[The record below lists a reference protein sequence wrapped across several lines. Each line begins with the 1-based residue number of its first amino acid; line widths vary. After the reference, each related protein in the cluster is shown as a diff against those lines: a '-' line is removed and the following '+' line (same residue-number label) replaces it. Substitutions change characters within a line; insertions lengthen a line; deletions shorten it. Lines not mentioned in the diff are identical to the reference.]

1 MQNFHLCH
9 LARVADDLSPSHAMA
24 LCIRQAVPSAAVAP
38 RARPARA
45 RVAVRAVAR
54 PRVAFPRG
62 QVADARGARVRSSG
76 DVDDASSSS
85 DDAPPDASA
94 APSSPDSSPLGDL
107 ISSPL
112 FYVTAGIALGVAVVQ
127 KFENAALFLSA
138 FPIVGLTVLSKTDFG
153 AELEREV
160 LRKRPKLVAEARARD
175 EARAEARGALTQFF
189 GKDRPLLVKNPPAY
203 LDGELPG
210 DYGFDPLGF
219 AAPRSMTS
227 DDATANAASA
237 SAVPSDA
244 FRQTH
249 AKTPELQNDTNL
261 QPLDP
266 LDRYVELELLHA
278 RWAMLAVVGVVVPE
292 LLAAFGALPVAEPVW
307 WKVGAAKAAGADL
320 AYLGLGG
327 FVIAGKQGIAIIAL
341 CQAVLMGG
349 PEYARFVG
357 IRSLEPVGVY
367 LPGDAN
373 YPGGAPFDPFG
384 LSVGDAAF
392 YETQRVAEIKHG
404 RLAMVAMAGVFA
416 QAAATGAGPVENL
429 RDALERAFAS

>member
-1 MQNFHLCH
+1 MG
-9 LARVADDLSPSHAMA
+9 R
-24 LCIRQAVPSAAVAP
+24 CILQIVPSAAVA
-38 RARPARA
+38 AGSRPARA
-45 RVAVRAVAR
+45 RVSLRAVAR
-54 PRVAFPRG
+54 SRVASPR
-62 QVADARGARVRSSG
+62 AARARGARVRSSG
-76 DVDDASSSS
+76 DVEDASSSS
-85 DDAPPDASA
+85 DAPLDTDA

-219 AAPRSMTS
+219 AAPRPTTS
-227 DDATANAASA
+227 DDATVNAASA
-237 SAVPSDA
+237 SADEA
-244 FRQTH
+244 FETL
-249 AKTPELQNDTNL
+249 KTPELRDANR
-261 QPLDP
+261 P

-292 LLAAFGALPVAEPVW
+292 LLASFGALPVAEPVW
-307 WKVGAAKAAGADL
+307 WKVGAAKAAGVDL

>member
-1 MQNFHLCH
+1 
-9 LARVADDLSPSHAMA
+9 MA
-24 LCIRQAVPSAAVAP
+24 LCILQAVPSAAVAP

-45 RVAVRAVAR
+45 CVAVRAVAR
-54 PRVAFPRG
+54 PRVAFPR
-62 QVADARGARVRSSG
+62 VADARGARVRSSG

-219 AAPRSMTS
+219 AAPRPTTS
-227 DDATANAASA
+227 DDATVNAASA
-237 SAVPSDA
+237 SADEA
-244 FRQTH
+244 FETL
-249 AKTPELQNDTNL
+249 KTPELRDANR
-261 QPLDP
+261 P

-307 WKVGAAKAAGADL
+307 WKVGAAKAAGVDL

-416 QAAATGAGPVENL
+416 QAAATGVGPVENL

>member
-1 MQNFHLCH
+1 
-9 LARVADDLSPSHAMA
+9 
-24 LCIRQAVPSAAVAP
+24 
-38 RARPARA
+38 
-45 RVAVRAVAR
+45 
-54 PRVAFPRG
+54 VAFPRG

-160 LRKRPKLVAEARARD
+160 LRKRPALVAAAEARD
-175 EARAEARGALTQFF
+175 EARFEARQTLSHFF
-189 GKDRPLLVKNPPAY
+189 GKDRPLFVNDPPKY
-203 LDGELPG
+203 LKGELPG

-219 AAPRSMTS
+219 AAPPIS
-227 DDATANAASA
+227 DDASSAPMDVETPKSSSNPVLNAN
-237 SAVPSDA
+237 
-244 FRQTH
+244 
-249 AKTPELQNDTNL
+249 
-261 QPLDP
+261 
-266 LDRYVELELLHA
+266 LDRFVELELLHA

-292 LLAAFGALPVAEPVW
+292 LLASTETLPIAEPVW
-307 WKVGAAKAAGADL
+307 WRVGAAKAAGENLD
-320 AYLGLGG
+320 YLGLGG

-341 CQAVLMGG
+341 CQLVLMGG

-367 LPGDAN
+367 LPGDKN

-384 LSVGDAAF
+384 LAGDATF
-392 YETQRVAEIKHG
+392 YEQQRVAEIKHG

-416 QAAATGAGPVENL
+416 QALATRTGPVENL
-429 RDALERAFAS
+429 RDALALVTEGMSS

>member
-1 MQNFHLCH
+1 
-9 LARVADDLSPSHAMA
+9 MA
-24 LCIRQAVPSAAVAP
+24 LCILQAVPSAAVAP

-138 FPIVGLTVLSKTDFG
+138 FPIVGLTFLSKTDFG

-189 GKDRPLLVKNPPAY
+189 GKTRPLLVKNPPAY

-219 AAPRSMTS
+219 AAPRPTTS
-227 DDATANAASA
+227 DDATVNAASA
-237 SAVPSDA
+237 SADEA
-244 FRQTH
+244 FETL
-249 AKTPELQNDTNL
+249 KTPELRDANR
-261 QPLDP
+261 P

-307 WKVGAAKAAGADL
+307 WKVGAAKAAGVDL

>member
-1 MQNFHLCH
+1 
-9 LARVADDLSPSHAMA
+9 MA
-24 LCIRQAVPSAAVAP
+24 LCILQAVPSAAVAP
-38 RARPARA
+38 RARAARA

-54 PRVAFPRG
+54 PRVASPRG
-62 QVADARGARVRSSG
+62 ARARGARVRSSG

-85 DDAPPDASA
+85 EAPPALSG

-160 LRKRPKLVAEARARD
+160 LRKRPALVAAAEARD
-175 EARAEARGALTQFF
+175 EARFEARRTLSQFF
-189 GKDRPLLVKNPPAY
+189 GKGRPLFVNDPPKY
-203 LDGELPG
+203 LKGELPG

-219 AAPRSMTS
+219 AAPPIS
-227 DDATANAASA
+227 DDASSAPMDVETPKSSSNPVLNAN
-237 SAVPSDA
+237 
-244 FRQTH
+244 
-249 AKTPELQNDTNL
+249 
-261 QPLDP
+261 
-266 LDRYVELELLHA
+266 LDRFVELELLHA

-292 LLAAFGALPVAEPVW
+292 LLASTETLPIAEPVW
-307 WKVGAAKAAGADL
+307 WRVGAAKAAGENLD
-320 AYLGLGG
+320 YLGLGG

-341 CQAVLMGG
+341 CQLVLMGG

-367 LPGDAN
+367 LPGDKN

-384 LSVGDAAF
+384 LAGDATF
-392 YETQRVAEIKHG
+392 YEQQRVAEIKHG

-416 QAAATGAGPVENL
+416 QALATRTGPVENL
-429 RDALERAFAS
+429 RDALALVTEGMSS

>member
-1 MQNFHLCH
+1 MSRAAGDNMQNFHLCH

-138 FPIVGLTVLSKTDFG
+138 FPIVGLTLLSKTDFG

-189 GKDRPLLVKNPPAY
+189 GKTRPLLVKNPPAY
-203 LDGELPG
+203 LTGELPG

-219 AAPRSMTS
+219 ASPRPSTS
-227 DDATANAASA
+227 GDATANA
-237 SAVPSDA
+237 
-244 FRQTH
+244 
-249 AKTPELQNDTNL
+249 
-261 QPLDP
+261 P

-292 LLAAFGALPVAEPVW
+292 LLASFGALPVAEPVW

>member
-1 MQNFHLCH
+1 
-9 LARVADDLSPSHAMA
+9 MA
-24 LCIRQAVPSAAVAP
+24 LCILQAVPSAAVTP

-160 LRKRPKLVAEARARD
+160 LRKRPALVAAAEARD
-175 EARAEARGALTQFF
+175 ESRAEARVALTQFF
-189 GKDRPLLVKNPPAY
+189 GAGRPLLVRDPPPY
-203 LDGELPG
+203 LKGELPG
-210 DYGFDPLGF
+210 DYGFDPLGL
-219 AAPRSMTS
+219 AAPREATVSARPTEKETETS
-227 DDATANAASA
+227 RIDPSVSNAN
-237 SAVPSDA
+237 
-244 FRQTH
+244 
-249 AKTPELQNDTNL
+249 
-261 QPLDP
+261 
-266 LDRYVELELLHA
+266 LDRMVELELLHA

-292 LLAAFGALPVAEPVW
+292 LLAATGALPIAEPVW
-307 WKVGAAKAAGADL
+307 WRVGAAKLAGGDL
-320 AYLGLGG
+320 DYLGLGG

-341 CQAVLMGG
+341 CQLVLMGG

-367 LPGDAN
+367 LPGDKN

-384 LSVGDAAF
+384 LSTGDAAF
-392 YETQRVAEIKHG
+392 YEAQRVAEIKHG

-429 RDALERAFAS
+429 RNALAFAS

>member
-1 MQNFHLCH
+1 
-9 LARVADDLSPSHAMA
+9 MA
-24 LCIRQAVPSAAVAP
+24 LCILQAVPSAAVAP
-38 RARPARA
+38 RARAARA

-54 PRVAFPRG
+54 PRVASPR
-62 QVADARGARVRSSG
+62 VARARGARVRSSG

-85 DDAPPDASA
+85 EAPPDASG

-160 LRKRPKLVAEARARD
+160 LRKRPALVAAAEARD
-175 EARAEARGALTQFF
+175 EARFEARRTLSQFF
-189 GKDRPLLVKNPPAY
+189 GKGRPLFVNDPPKY
-203 LDGELPG
+203 LKGELPG

-219 AAPRSMTS
+219 AAPPIS
-227 DDATANAASA
+227 DDASSAPMDVETPKSSSNPVLNAN
-237 SAVPSDA
+237 
-244 FRQTH
+244 
-249 AKTPELQNDTNL
+249 
-261 QPLDP
+261 
-266 LDRYVELELLHA
+266 LDRFVELELLHA

-292 LLAAFGALPVAEPVW
+292 LLASTETLPIAEPVW
-307 WKVGAAKAAGADL
+307 WRVGAAKAAGENLD
-320 AYLGLGG
+320 YLGLGG

-341 CQAVLMGG
+341 CQLVLMGG

-367 LPGDAN
+367 LPGDKN

-384 LSVGDAAF
+384 LAGDATF
-392 YETQRVAEIKHG
+392 YEQQRVAEIKHG

-416 QAAATGAGPVENL
+416 QALATRTGPVENL
-429 RDALERAFAS
+429 RDALALVTEGMSS

>member
-1 MQNFHLCH
+1 
-9 LARVADDLSPSHAMA
+9 MA
-24 LCIRQAVPSAAVAP
+24 LCILQAVPSAAVAT

-160 LRKRPKLVAEARARD
+160 LRKRPALVAAAEARD
-175 EARAEARGALTQFF
+175 EARFEARRTLSQFF
-189 GKDRPLLVKNPPAY
+189 GKGRPLFVNDPPKY
-203 LDGELPG
+203 LKGELPG

-219 AAPRSMTS
+219 AAPPIS
-227 DDATANAASA
+227 DDASSAPMDVETPKSSSNPVLNAN
-237 SAVPSDA
+237 
-244 FRQTH
+244 
-249 AKTPELQNDTNL
+249 
-261 QPLDP
+261 
-266 LDRYVELELLHA
+266 LDRFVELELLHA

-292 LLAAFGALPVAEPVW
+292 LLASTETLPIAEPVW
-307 WKVGAAKAAGADL
+307 WRVGAAKAAGENLD
-320 AYLGLGG
+320 YLGLGG

-341 CQAVLMGG
+341 CQLVLMGG

-367 LPGDAN
+367 LPGDKN

-384 LSVGDAAF
+384 LAGDATF
-392 YETQRVAEIKHG
+392 YEQQRVAEIKHG

-416 QAAATGAGPVENL
+416 QALATRTGPVENL
-429 RDALERAFAS
+429 RDALALVTEGMSS

>member
-1 MQNFHLCH
+1 
-9 LARVADDLSPSHAMA
+9 MA
-24 LCIRQAVPSAAVAP
+24 LCILQAVPSAAVAP

-45 RVAVRAVAR
+45 CVAVRAVAR
-54 PRVAFPRG
+54 PRVAFPR
-62 QVADARGARVRSSG
+62 VADARGARVRSSG

-219 AAPRSMTS
+219 AAPRPTTS
-227 DDATANAASA
+227 DDATVNAASA
-237 SAVPSDA
+237 SADEA
-244 FRQTH
+244 FETL
-249 AKTPELQNDTNL
+249 KTPELRDANG
-261 QPLDP
+261 P

-307 WKVGAAKAAGADL
+307 WKVGAAKAAGVDL

-416 QAAATGAGPVENL
+416 QAAATGVGPVENL

>member
-1 MQNFHLCH
+1 
-9 LARVADDLSPSHAMA
+9 MA
-24 LCIRQAVPSAAVAP
+24 LCILQAVPSAAVAP
-38 RARPARA
+38 RARAARA

-54 PRVAFPRG
+54 PRVASPR
-62 QVADARGARVRSSG
+62 VARARGARVRSSG

-85 DDAPPDASA
+85 EAPPDLSG

-160 LRKRPKLVAEARARD
+160 LRKRPALVAAAEARD
-175 EARAEARGALTQFF
+175 EARFEARRTLSQFF
-189 GKDRPLLVKNPPAY
+189 GKGRPLFVNDPPKY
-203 LDGELPG
+203 LKGELPG

-219 AAPRSMTS
+219 AAPPEEAER
-227 DDATANAASA
+227 DAPMDVETPSSYNPVLNAN
-237 SAVPSDA
+237 
-244 FRQTH
+244 
-249 AKTPELQNDTNL
+249 
-261 QPLDP
+261 
-266 LDRYVELELLHA
+266 LDRFVELELLHA

-292 LLAAFGALPVAEPVW
+292 LLASTETLPIAEPVW
-307 WKVGAAKAAGADL
+307 WRVGAAKAAGENLD
-320 AYLGLGG
+320 YLGLGG

-341 CQAVLMGG
+341 CQLVLMGG

-367 LPGDAN
+367 LPGDKN

-384 LSVGDAAF
+384 LAGDATF
-392 YETQRVAEIKHG
+392 YEQQRVAEIKHG

-416 QAAATGAGPVENL
+416 QALATRTGPVENL
-429 RDALERAFAS
+429 RDALALVTEGMSS

>member
-1 MQNFHLCH
+1 MAG
-9 LARVADDLSPSHAMA
+9 LAYELTHSSHAMG
-24 LCIRQAVPSAAVAP
+24 LCILQTVPSAAVAP
-38 RARPARA
+38 GARPACA
-45 RVAVRAVAR
+45 RVMLRAVGRSRIAS
-54 PRVAFPRG
+54 PRVAR
-62 QVADARGARVRSSG
+62 ARCARVRSSG
-76 DVDDASSSS
+76 DVDDASS
-85 DDAPPDASA
+85 DAPPEASA

-138 FPIVGLTVLSKTDFG
+138 FPIVGLTFLSKTDFG

-219 AAPRSMTS
+219 ASPPPSTS
-227 DDATANAASA
+227 DDATANAPPSA
-237 SAVPSDA
+237 SADEVSRTTELHADA
-244 FRQTH
+244 T
-249 AKTPELQNDTNL
+249 K
-261 QPLDP
+261 PLKP

-292 LLAAFGALPVAEPVW
+292 LLASFGALPVAEPVW
-307 WKVGAAKAAGADL
+307 WKVGAAKAAGVDL

>member
-1 MQNFHLCH
+1 
-9 LARVADDLSPSHAMA
+9 MA
-24 LCIRQAVPSAAVAP
+24 LCILQAVPSAAVAP

-54 PRVAFPRG
+54 PRVAFPR
-62 QVADARGARVRSSG
+62 VADARGARVRSSG

-138 FPIVGLTVLSKTDFG
+138 FPIVGLTFLSKTDFG

-189 GKDRPLLVKNPPAY
+189 GKTRPLLVKNPPAY

-219 AAPRSMTS
+219 ASPPPSTS
-227 DDATANAASA
+227 DDATANAPPSA
-237 SAVPSDA
+237 SADEVSRTTELHADA
-244 FRQTH
+244 T
-249 AKTPELQNDTNL
+249 K
-261 QPLDP
+261 PLKP

-292 LLAAFGALPVAEPVW
+292 LLASFGALPVAEPVW

-416 QAAATGAGPVENL
+416 QAAATGVGPVENL

>member
-1 MQNFHLCH
+1 
-9 LARVADDLSPSHAMA
+9 MA
-24 LCIRQAVPSAAVAP
+24 LCILQAVPSAAVAP

-54 PRVAFPRG
+54 PRVAFPR
-62 QVADARGARVRSSG
+62 VADARGARVRSSG

-219 AAPRSMTS
+219 AAPRPTTS
-227 DDATANAASA
+227 DDVTANAASA
-237 SAVPSDA
+237 SADEA
-244 FRQTH
+244 FETL
-249 AKTPELQNDTNL
+249 KTPELRDANG
-261 QPLDP
+261 P

-307 WKVGAAKAAGADL
+307 WKVGAAKAAGVDL

-416 QAAATGAGPVENL
+416 QAAATGVGPVENL

>member
-1 MQNFHLCH
+1 
-9 LARVADDLSPSHAMA
+9 MA
-24 LCIRQAVPSAAVAP
+24 LCILQAVPSAAVAP
-38 RARPARA
+38 RARAARA

-54 PRVAFPRG
+54 PRVASPR
-62 QVADARGARVRSSG
+62 VARARGARVRSSG
-76 DVDDASSSS
+76 AVDDASSSS
-85 DDAPPDASA
+85 EAPPDASG

-160 LRKRPKLVAEARARD
+160 LRKRPALVAAAEARD
-175 EARAEARGALTQFF
+175 EARFEARRALTQFF
-189 GKDRPLLVKNPPAY
+189 GKDRPTLVDDPPAY
-203 LDGELPG
+203 LKGELPG

-219 AAPRSMTS
+219 AAPP
-227 DDATANAASA
+227 DDARDAPMEFETPASHNPVLNAN
-237 SAVPSDA
+237 
-244 FRQTH
+244 
-249 AKTPELQNDTNL
+249 
-261 QPLDP
+261 
-266 LDRYVELELLHA
+266 LDRFVELELLHA

-292 LLAAFGALPVAEPVW
+292 LLASTGALPIAEPVW
-307 WKVGAAKAAGADL
+307 WRVGAAKAAGGDL
-320 AYLGLGG
+320 DYLGLGG

-341 CQAVLMGG
+341 CQLVLMGG

-367 LPGDAN
+367 LPGDKN
-373 YPGGAPFDPFG
+373 YPGGAPFDPFN
-384 LSVGDAAF
+384 LADDATF
-392 YETQRVAEIKHG
+392 YEAQRVAEIKHG

-416 QAAATGAGPVENL
+416 QALATRTGPVENL
-429 RDALERAFAS
+429 RDALSFVTESVSS

>member
-1 MQNFHLCH
+1 
-9 LARVADDLSPSHAMA
+9 MA
-24 LCIRQAVPSAAVAP
+24 LCILQAVPSAAVAP

-62 QVADARGARVRSSG
+62 RWRDARGARVRSSG

-160 LRKRPKLVAEARARD
+160 LRKRPKLVAGGARAR
-175 EARAEARGALTQFF
+175 RGARRGAWRADAVLREN
-189 GKDRPLLVKNPPAY
+189 RPLLVKNPPAY

-219 AAPRSMTS
+219 ASPRPSTS
-227 DDATANAASA
+227 DDATANAPPSA
-237 SAVPSDA
+237 SADEVSRTTELHADA
-244 FRQTH
+244 T
-249 AKTPELQNDTNL
+249 K
-261 QPLDP
+261 P

-292 LLAAFGALPVAEPVW
+292 LLASFGALPVAEPVW

-384 LSVGDAAF
+384 LAGDATF
-392 YETQRVAEIKHG
+392 YEQQRVAEIKHG

-416 QAAATGAGPVENL
+416 QALATRTGPVENL
-429 RDALERAFAS
+429 RDALALVTEGMSS

>member
-1 MQNFHLCH
+1 
-9 LARVADDLSPSHAMA
+9 MA
-24 LCIRQAVPSAAVAP
+24 LCILQAVPSAAVAP
-38 RARPARA
+38 RARAARA

-54 PRVAFPRG
+54 PRVASPR
-62 QVADARGARVRSSG
+62 VARARGARVRSSG

-85 DDAPPDASA
+85 EAPPALSG

-160 LRKRPKLVAEARARD
+160 LRKRPALVAAAEARD
-175 EARAEARGALTQFF
+175 EARFEARRTLSQFF
-189 GKDRPLLVKNPPAY
+189 GKGRPLFVNDPPKY
-203 LDGELPG
+203 LKGELPG

-219 AAPRSMTS
+219 AAPPIS
-227 DDATANAASA
+227 DDASSAPMDVETPKSSSNPVLNAN
-237 SAVPSDA
+237 
-244 FRQTH
+244 
-249 AKTPELQNDTNL
+249 
-261 QPLDP
+261 
-266 LDRYVELELLHA
+266 LDRFVELELLHA

-292 LLAAFGALPVAEPVW
+292 LLASTETLPIAEPVW
-307 WKVGAAKAAGADL
+307 WRVGAAKAAGENLD
-320 AYLGLGG
+320 YLGLGG

-341 CQAVLMGG
+341 CQLVLMGG

-367 LPGDAN
+367 LPGDKN

-384 LSVGDAAF
+384 LAGDATF
-392 YETQRVAEIKHG
+392 YEQQRVAEIKHG

-416 QAAATGAGPVENL
+416 QALATRTGPVENL
-429 RDALERAFAS
+429 RDALALVTEGMSS

>member
-1 MQNFHLCH
+1 MCPFFFSLPLGTRHD
-9 LARVADDLSPSHAMA
+9 VALTRHG
-24 LCIRQAVPSAAVAP
+24 AVYPPGGAFRGGRAPSA
-38 RARPARA
+38 RR
-45 RVAVRAVAR
+45 
-54 PRVAFPRG
+54 
-62 QVADARGARVRSSG
+62 ARVRSSG

-85 DDAPPDASA
+85 EAPPDASG

-160 LRKRPKLVAEARARD
+160 LRKRPALVAAAEARD
-175 EARAEARGALTQFF
+175 EARFEARRTLSHFF
-189 GKDRPLLVKNPPAY
+189 GKDRPLFVNDPPKY
-203 LDGELPG
+203 LKGELPG

-219 AAPRSMTS
+219 AAPPIS
-227 DDATANAASA
+227 DDASSAPMDVETPKSSSNPVLNAN
-237 SAVPSDA
+237 
-244 FRQTH
+244 
-249 AKTPELQNDTNL
+249 
-261 QPLDP
+261 
-266 LDRYVELELLHA
+266 LDRFVELELLHA
-278 RWAMLAVVGVVVPE
+278 RWAMLAVVGIVVPE
-292 LLAAFGALPVAEPVW
+292 LLASTETLPIAEPVW
-307 WKVGAAKAAGADL
+307 WRVGAAKAAGENLD
-320 AYLGLGG
+320 YLGLGG

-341 CQAVLMGG
+341 CQLVLMGG

-367 LPGDAN
+367 LPGDKN

-384 LSVGDAAF
+384 LSTGDAAF
-392 YETQRVAEIKHG
+392 YEAQRVAEIKHG

-429 RDALERAFAS
+429 RNALAFAS

>member
-1 MQNFHLCH
+1 
-9 LARVADDLSPSHAMA
+9 MA
-24 LCIRQAVPSAAVAP
+24 LCILQAVPSAAVAP

-54 PRVAFPRG
+54 PRVAFPR
-62 QVADARGARVRSSG
+62 VADARGARVRSSG

-219 AAPRSMTS
+219 AAPRPTTS
-227 DDATANAASA
+227 DDATVNAASA
-237 SAVPSDA
+237 SADEA
-244 FRQTH
+244 FETL
-249 AKTPELQNDTNL
+249 KTPELRDANR
-261 QPLDP
+261 P

-307 WKVGAAKAAGADL
+307 WKVGAAKAAGVDL

-416 QAAATGAGPVENL
+416 QAAATGVGPVENL

>member
-138 FPIVGLTVLSKTDFG
+138 FPIVGLTFLSKTDFG

-189 GKDRPLLVKNPPAY
+189 GKTRPLLVKNPPAY

-219 AAPRSMTS
+219 ASPRPSTS
-227 DDATANAASA
+227 DDATANAPPSA
-237 SAVPSDA
+237 SADEVSRTTELHADA
-244 FRQTH
+244 T
-249 AKTPELQNDTNL
+249 K
-261 QPLDP
+261 PLKP

-292 LLAAFGALPVAEPVW
+292 LLASFGALPVAEPVW
-307 WKVGAAKAAGADL
+307 WKVGAAKAAGADWRTSGW
-320 AYLGLGG
+320 A
-327 FVIAGKQGIAIIAL
+327 ASSSRASRASPSSR
-341 CQAVLMGG
+341 C
-349 PEYARFVG
+349 AR
-357 IRSLEPVGVY
+357 PC
-367 LPGDAN
+367 
-373 YPGGAPFDPFG
+373 
-384 LSVGDAAF
+384 
-392 YETQRVAEIKHG
+392 
-404 RLAMVAMAGVFA
+404 
-416 QAAATGAGPVENL
+416 
-429 RDALERAFAS
+429 

>member
-138 FPIVGLTVLSKTDFG
+138 FPIVGLTLLSKTDFG

-189 GKDRPLLVKNPPAY
+189 GKTRPLLVKNPPAY

-219 AAPRSMTS
+219 ASPRPSTS
-227 DDATANAASA
+227 DDATANAPPSA
-237 SAVPSDA
+237 SADEVSRTTELHADA
-244 FRQTH
+244 TD
-249 AKTPELQNDTNL
+249 ATK
-261 QPLDP
+261 P

-292 LLAAFGALPVAEPVW
+292 LLASFGALPVAEPVW

>member
-138 FPIVGLTVLSKTDFG
+138 FPIVGLTLLSKTDFG

-189 GKDRPLLVKNPPAY
+189 GKTRPLLVKNPPAY

-219 AAPRSMTS
+219 ASPRPSTS
-227 DDATANAASA
+227 GDATANA
-237 SAVPSDA
+237 
-244 FRQTH
+244 
-249 AKTPELQNDTNL
+249 
-261 QPLDP
+261 P

-292 LLAAFGALPVAEPVW
+292 LLASLGALPVAEPVW

-429 RDALERAFAS
+429 RDALERAFAHS

>member
-1 MQNFHLCH
+1 MLR
-9 LARVADDLSPSHAMA
+9 AVGRSRIASPRV
-24 LCIRQAVPSAAVAP
+24 
-38 RARPARA
+38 ARA
-45 RVAVRAVAR
+45 RC
-54 PRVAFPRG
+54 
-62 QVADARGARVRSSG
+62 ARVRSSG
-76 DVDDASSSS
+76 DVDDASS
-85 DDAPPDASA
+85 DAPPEASA

-107 ISSPL
+107 ISAPL

-160 LRKRPKLVAEARARD
+160 LRKRPALVAAAEARD
-175 EARAEARGALTQFF
+175 EARFEARQTLSQFF
-189 GKDRPLLVKNPPAY
+189 GKDRPLFVNDPPKY
-203 LDGELPG
+203 LKGELPG

-219 AAPRSMTS
+219 AAPPPRE
-227 DDATANAASA
+227 ATGSSA
-237 SAVPSDA
+237 STEIETEMSRGLESVSNA
-244 FRQTH
+244 
-249 AKTPELQNDTNL
+249 N
-261 QPLDP
+261 
-266 LDRYVELELLHA
+266 LDRMVELELLHA

-292 LLAAFGALPVAEPVW
+292 LLAETGAMPIAEPVW
-307 WKVGAAKAAGADL
+307 WRVGAAKAAGGDL
-320 AYLGLGG
+320 DYLGLGG

-341 CQAVLMGG
+341 CQLVLMGG

-367 LPGDAN
+367 LPGDKN

-429 RDALERAFAS
+429 RNALAFTS